1 MVHKIEKTKKTN
13 TRLSKP
19 FKLMIYMKMKRM
31 DIASVII
38 TSLKLQW
45 QRLDASEIWLHILQE
60 CNVKLLLQYDI
71 FGFRLCSQLV
81 HVLAFEIL
89 SCNMYRKQSPI
100 FMART
105 LVYSSCYSLS
115 CLVCPCSRFVFG
127 LEYPL

>member
-1 MVHKIEKTKKTN
+1 
-13 TRLSKP
+13 
-19 FKLMIYMKMKRM
+19 M

-60 CNVKLLLQYDI
+60 CNVITLAVMTYLI
-71 FGFRLCSQLV
+71 GFRLCSQLV
-81 HVLAFEIL
+81 HVLEIEIL

-100 FMART
+100 FVART